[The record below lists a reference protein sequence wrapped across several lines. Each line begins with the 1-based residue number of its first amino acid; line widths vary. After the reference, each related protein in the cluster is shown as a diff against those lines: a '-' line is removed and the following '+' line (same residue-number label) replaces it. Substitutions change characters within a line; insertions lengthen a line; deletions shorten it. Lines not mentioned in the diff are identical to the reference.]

1 MSSFQAPTP
10 KESIGFQFWRL
21 HDFWQKKVANAL
33 LPYQITHTQFVILAS
48 IKWFQEQSEN
58 PSQKQICQLTGIEKM
73 TLSKSIRQLEGL
85 KLVKREKSQNDTRS
99 IMVSL
104 TNLGQGII
112 PQIVNQVEKID
123 IEVFGVVQND
133 EKKKLNE
140 ILFKIGQSV
149 GL

>member
-1 MSSFQAPTP
+1 
-10 KESIGFQFWRL
+10 
-21 HDFWQKKVANAL
+21 
-33 LPYQITHTQFVILAS
+33 
-48 IKWFQEQSEN
+48 
-58 PSQKQICQLTGIEKM
+58 M